1 MAERTRYNVDM
12 EKVTV
17 LANAKLNLY
26 LDVAGTRADGYHDL
40 DMLMVTVNCGDVI
53 TVRKAESGFLS
64 VKMDGAEAGEENT
77 AYRTARLV
85 CDLTGSGLDI
95 TIAKKIP
102 IGAGMGGS
110 SADSAGVL
118 NAAKK
123 LLGISDSAA
132 NEIALQVGSDVVYMM
147 RGGIM
152 RARGRGEILTPVEGL
167 ESLRSKFFVV
177 AQKCMGA
184 TTAKVFSH
192 FDTLGMQPKNSFDK
206 TVSSLKT
213 GRYEDGLYNAL
224 FLSATYHCPS
234 IVATMFDLKNFS
246 SAACMTGSGSACF
259 AIFDD
264 FAKAKECYESLQH
277 YKYKN
282 IVHIV

>member
-1 MAERTRYNVDM
+1 MQQPNRRLIERGADNFYNSAKSLYEVKFLPLQSVCSGRLRKITPRAAVDLAERTRYNVDM

-184 TTAKVFSH
+184 PPQKYFPTS
-192 FDTLGMQPKNSFDK
+192 TLW
-206 TVSSLKT
+206 VCSLKI
-213 GRYEDGLYNAL
+213 RLIKP
-224 FLSATYHCPS
+224 FLH
-234 IVATMFDLKNFS
+234 
-246 SAACMTGSGSACF
+246 
-259 AIFDD
+259 
-264 FAKAKECYESLQH
+264 
-277 YKYKN
+277 
-282 IVHIV
+282 